1 MTDLLT
7 VSDFARKIGKTE
19 RAVYADISRGR
30 WPTVKIGRRVFF
42 RPDTLERFIA
52 AHERP
57 ALEAPNPDGPQKGRG

>member
-7 VSDFARKIGKTE
+7 VQDFARKIGKSD
-19 RAVYADISRGR
+19 RALYADIARGR

-42 RPDTLERFIA
+42 KPETLDRFIT

-57 ALEAPNPDGPQKGRG
+57 ALEPPNPNEKEA